1 MDSLC
6 YWVMEMYVDG
16 FWFDLVLVLVW
27 ELYEVD
33 SLVVFFDIVY

>member
-6 YWVMEMYVDG
+6 YWVSEMYVDG
-16 FWFDLVLVLVW
+16 FRFDLVLVLVW